1 MTETNRD
8 TTDTRDE
15 ERESTIPP
23 REHNLDEPDEEIVIP
38 DNPNPEDR
46 IGRVIVPEQGDTQ
59 T

>member
-38 DNPNPEDR
+38 DNPEDR